1 IIINE
6 ILVNKFE
13 VYNEADLKRIN
24 EFVLK
29 GLRLIND
36 DLFPLQLSNLASITN
51 RNDKQKLIDSKKCC
65 EMILNEYLRVLKNIR
80 RAEGYFETVTL
91 LKEVIKSQKDL
102 LDKTKDRK
110 NDKIEG
116 FFDE

>member
-1 IIINE
+1 E
-6 ILVNKFE
+6 S
-13 VYNEADLKRIN
+13 DLKRIR

-29 GLRLIND
+29 GFQLINQ
-36 DLFPLQLSNLASITN
+36 DLFPLQLSSLAAI
-51 RNDKQKLIDSKKCC
+51 RNNGDKQKLVDSKKCC
-65 EMILNEYLRVLKNIR
+65 EMVLNEYQRILKNIR
-80 RAEGYFETVTL
+80 RAEGYYETVTL

-116 FFDE
+116 FFNE